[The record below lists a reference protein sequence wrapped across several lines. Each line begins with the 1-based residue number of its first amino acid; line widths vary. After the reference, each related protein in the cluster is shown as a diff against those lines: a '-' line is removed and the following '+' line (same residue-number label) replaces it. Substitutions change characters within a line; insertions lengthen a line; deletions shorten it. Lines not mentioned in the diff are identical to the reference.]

1 MRWIICFILVVPFVI
16 KAQSIKVSAGRIIR
30 FENFKSVYV
39 DPRNVYVWIPSNY
52 SPKVKYD
59 VVYMQDGQMLF
70 DSTSNWNHQ
79 EWQVDETASELMAS
93 NKIRNTIIVGIWNNG
108 AYRRSEY
115 FPQKCIEAMPPELKD
130 TLIANYLL
138 GRVLAD
144 NYLLFLT
151 RELKPFIDSAFST
164 NTSNSHTAIAGSSMG
179 GLISLYAICE
189 YPQLF
194 GAAACM
200 STNWPGV
207 VYKNESIAPFF
218 IAYLKQKLPDPRT
231 HSIYFDYG
239 SLGLDSLFKPVQLK
253 VDELM
258 REHQY
263 SSKNWTTKEFPG
275 ETHSER
281 AWSKRIATPLQ
292 FILKKE

>member
-1 MRWIICFILVVPFVI
+1 MRWFICFLFVI
-16 KAQSIKVSAGRIIR
+16 PIVSNAQSIQVGAGSIKR

-39 DPRNVYVWIPSNY
+39 DPRNVDVWVPSDY
-52 SPKVKYD
+52 STAVKYD

-79 EWQVDETASELMAS
+79 EWQVDETAEKLMQS
-93 NKIRNTIIVGIWNNG
+93 KKIRNAIIVGIWNNG

-138 GRVLAD
+138 GKVLAD

-164 NTSNSHTAIAGSSMG
+164 NTSLSHTTIAGSSMG

-200 STNWPGV
+200 STNWLGV

-218 IAYLKQKLPDPRT
+218 IAYLKQKLPDPNT
-231 HSIYFDYG
+231 HKIYFDYG
-239 SLGLDSLFKPVQLK
+239 SLGLDSLYKPVQLK

-258 REHQY
+258 RAHKY
-263 SSKNWTTKEFPG
+263 SSKNWITKEFPG

-281 AWSKRIATPLQ
+281 AWSMRLAIPFEFLLQ
-292 FILKKE
+292 LD